1 MTSSLL
7 PSDASRGLG
16 RALLVIAMLSS
27 ASLLTACGT
36 PAQDSMSTGA
46 IPDDYRTRHPIS
58 LAEVEHSLDVPVATG
73 DRRMSVGTRDVI
85 EGFLADYRGRSSGI
99 IRIDFP
105 AGSPNASA
113 AAHLRGEMRAL
124 LRSNGISAGR
134 IVETR
139 YPANGDSGAPIRLS
153 FVAMTAMTNA
163 CGEWPEDIGE
173 TFSNKNYHNFGCA
186 TQANLAAQIANPMD
200 LVGPRA
206 MTPIDAVRRSN
217 VIGKYRTGDTS
228 TN

>member
-1 MTSSLL
+1 
-7 PSDASRGLG
+7 
-16 RALLVIAMLSS
+16 
-27 ASLLTACGT
+27 
-36 PAQDSMSTGA
+36 MSTGA

-73 DRRMSVGTRDVI
+73 DRSMTVGTRDVI
-85 EGFLADYRGRSSGI
+85 EGFVADYRGRSSGI
-99 IRIDFP
+99 IRIDYP
-105 AGSPNASA
+105 TGSSNAAA
-113 AAHLRGEMRAL
+113 AAHLRSELRSL
-124 LRSNGISAGR
+124 LRRSGIAAGR

-139 YPANGDSGAPIRLS
+139 YRTDGTSGAPIRLS
-153 FVAMTAMTNA
+153 FVATTAMTNP

-200 LVGPRA
+200 LVAPRA

-217 VIGKYRTGDTS
+217 VIGVYRAGS
-228 TN
+228 AAPK